1 MALAELHRDTP
12 AGAEVT
18 VGLGGWSRADLDP
31 LLTGAGFRIVDVSR
45 RGPQWAVRATRL
57 RTLPDLIGPD
67 LRLLVCG
74 LNPSLFAADAGV
86 SFARP
91 GNRFWPAARAAGLV
105 SRDRDPWHAL
115 RVDRVGFTDLVKRAT
130 TAAAELDPDEYRQG
144 ADRLRWAVGLVRPG
158 ALCFVGLAGWRAAVS
173 KHAVPGP
180 QPDGFAGVPAYLMPS
195 TSGLNAHTKPLDFV
209 HHLLAASRPG
219 PGALS
224 ARS

>member
-1 MALAELHRDTP
+1 MTIR
-12 AGAEVT
+12 
-18 VGLGGWSRADLDP
+18 LGGWARPDLDP
-31 LLTGAGFRIVDVSR
+31 LVAGAGFRVDRTSG
-45 RGPQWAVRATRL
+45 RGLEWTVQATRL
-57 RTLPDLIGPD
+57 RTLPDLIGPG

-130 TAAAELDPDEYRQG
+130 SVAAELGRDEYRRG
-144 ADRLRWAVGLVRPG
+144 ADRLRWAVELVRPA

-173 KHAVPGP
+173 KDAVAGP
-180 QPDGFAGVPAYLMPS
+180 QPGGFAGVPAYLMPS
-195 TSGLNAHTKPLDFV
+195 TSGLNARTKPADFV
-209 HHLLAASRPG
+209 DHLLAASRPG